1 MFQGTKITIAKK
13 IGHEREEKFFNGS
26 IYLIGIGS
34 NDYIN
39 NYLNLALGDSWE
51 YSPDDFFDYLVSTL
65 RQQRLH
71 QLGMRKML
79 FTGLGPVGCIP
90 LQWVMTTDGSFQQNV
105 NEYAVKFNAAVK
117 NLIADLN
124 SKLPAPGFIFTDGYD
139 FFMKLIE
146 DPQAYGFDNSDTPC
160 CSIGGYRPILTC
172 VFVAKLCRD
181 RNRYSFWDEYLV
193 TLQMY

>member
-26 IYLIGIGS
+26 IYLIGIGI

-65 RQQRLH
+65 RQQR
-71 QLGMRKML
+71 
-79 FTGLGPVGCIP
+79 
-90 LQWVMTTDGSFQQNV
+90 VMTTDGSFQQNV

-146 DPQAYGFDNSDTPC
+146 DPQAYGSDNSDTPC

-172 VFVAKLCRD
+172 VFAAKLCRD
-181 RNRYSFWDEYLV
+181 RNRYLFWDEYLV